1 MNRLLIAHIR
11 TLLPGLR
18 NLLEDSLDRR
28 STELT
33 ALGEAPPTNAPSAR
47 AALLLQLLDGYATRF
62 IEMLDGRSE
71 ALPVSELAG
80 GARIRHIFQEIF
92 VRGLEEL
99 DPARWVGG
107 GLAGRVLGVYGS
119 VQLWLAG
126 AVCVF
131 PWCGGMSSARVLA
144 W

>member
-18 NLLEDSLDRR
+18 ALLEDALERR
-28 STELT
+28 STELAT
-33 ALGEAPPTNAPSAR
+33 LGEAPPTNAPSAR

-92 VRGLEEL
+92 VRGLDEL
-99 DPARWVGG
+99 DPARYVMMGG
-107 GLAGRVLGVYGS
+107 G
-119 VQLWLAG
+119 
-126 AVCVF
+126 CVE
-131 PWCGGMSSARVLA
+131 GM
-144 W
+144 